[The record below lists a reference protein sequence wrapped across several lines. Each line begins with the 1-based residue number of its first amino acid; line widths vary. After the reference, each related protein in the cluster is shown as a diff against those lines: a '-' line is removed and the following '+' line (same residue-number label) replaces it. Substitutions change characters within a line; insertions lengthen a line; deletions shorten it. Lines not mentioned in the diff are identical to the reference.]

1 MNSESESPLDEADR
15 AVEDAESPLD
25 DAETA
30 VGDPESQNECAKA
43 PSVDE
48 SRLDRTAAVDRVAS
62 RLLVHWRSI
71 LLTASVIAALGLA
84 ACLFVVQYRPDRQLD
99 DAAAQQ
105 AIRAASDGAVAALSY
120 STESM
125 DRDFA
130 RARSHLTGDFL
141 AYYDKFTKEIVIPTV
156 QQKHLAQTAAVLRA
170 AVSELEPNSAVVL
183 VFLNETTTGKDKPQP
198 LITPSSVRIT
208 LTKVSG
214 SWLISK
220 LDPVG

>member
-1 MNSESESPLDEADR
+1 MNSESESPRDDAESS
-15 AVEDAESPLD
+15 VEDPESPLD

-30 VGDPESQNECAKA
+30 LRDPESQNESAKA
-43 PSVDE
+43 SSVGE
-48 SRLDRTAAVDRVAS
+48 SRLDRTSAIDRVAS
-62 RLLVHWRSI
+62 RLLVHWGSF
-71 LLTASVIAALGLA
+71 LLTASVIAAVGLA
-84 ACLFVVQYRPDRQLD
+84 ACLFVLQYRPDRQLD
-99 DAAAQQ
+99 DAAAQR

-120 STESM
+120 STQNM

-156 QQKHLAQTAAVLRA
+156 RQKQLAQTATVLRA

-208 LTKVSG
+208 LTKVGG

-220 LDPVG
+220 LDPVT

>member
-1 MNSESESPLDEADR
+1 MNSESEPS
-15 AVEDAESPLD
+15 LD

-30 VGDPESQNECAKA
+30 DEDPESQNESAKA
-43 PSVDE
+43 SSVGE
-48 SRLDRTAAVDRVAS
+48 SRLDRTAAIDRVAS
-62 RLLVHWRSI
+62 RLLAHWGSI
-71 LLTASVIAALGLA
+71 LSTASVVAAVGLA
-84 ACLFVVQYRPDRQLD
+84 ACLFVLQYRQDRQLD
-99 DAAAQQ
+99 DAAAQR

-120 STESM
+120 SSENM
-125 DRDFA
+125 DRDFT

-141 AYYDKFTKEIVIPTV
+141 AYYDKFTKEVVIPTV
-156 QQKHLAQTAAVLRA
+156 RQKQLGQTASVLRA

-198 LITPSSVRIT
+198 LITPSAVRIT

-220 LDPVG
+220 MDPVI

>member
-1 MNSESESPLDEADR
+1 MNSESESPH
-15 AVEDAESPLD
+15 D

-30 VGDPESQNECAKA
+30 HEDSDSQNATTKA
-43 PSVDE
+43 LSVGE
-48 SRLDRTAAVDRVAS
+48 SPPDRTAAIDRVAS
-62 RLLVHWRSI
+62 RLLVRWRSI
-71 LLTASVIAALGLA
+71 LLTVSVIAAVGLA
-84 ACLFVVQYRPDRQLD
+84 ACLFVLQYRPDRQFD
-99 DAAAQQ
+99 EAAAQR
-105 AIRAASDGAVAALSY
+105 AIQAASEGTVAILSY
-120 STESM
+120 SSENM

-130 RARSHLTGDFL
+130 RARSHLTGEFL
-141 AYYDKFTKEIVIPTV
+141 AYYDKFTKQIVMPTV
-156 QQKHLAQTAAVLRA
+156 QQKHLAQTATVLRA

-220 LDPVG
+220 FDPVA